1 MDLVLSGSSPLPI
14 YRQLFDQLCGQI
26 LDGRLKSGDVLPPIR
41 TVARELSISVIPVK
55 RAWEELEAAGFIE
68 SFVGRGCFIAPM
80 SADKLLRLKH
90 AMAEDKLSDAA
101 AYCKG
106 LGLSLDE
113 AAELMAKAWQSPGDA

>member
-14 YRQLFDQLCGQI
+14 YRQLFDQLCAQI
-26 LDGRLKSGDVLPPIR
+26 LDGRLRSGDALPPIR

-80 SADKLLRLKH
+80 SADKLQRLKR
-90 AMAEDKLSDAA
+90 AGSGTPRPTAGAWVSPSPKR
-101 AYCKG
+101 KG
-106 LGLSLDE
+106 C
-113 AAELMAKAWQSPGDA
+113 

>member
-26 LDGRLKSGDVLPPIR
+26 LDGRLKSGDALPPIR
-41 TVARELSISVIPVK
+41 TVAKELSISVIPVK

-80 SADKLLRLKH
+80 SDHKLLRLKR
-90 AMAEDKLSDAA
+90 AMAADKLSDAA

-106 LGLSLDE
+106 LGLGLAEVTALLAEAWPSPSDE
-113 AAELMAKAWQSPGDA
+113 

>member
-26 LDGRLKSGDVLPPIR
+26 LDGRLKSGDALPPIR

-55 RAWEELEAAGFIE
+55 RAWEELESAGFIE

-80 SADKLLRLKH
+80 SADKL
-90 AMAEDKLSDAA
+90 SDAA
-101 AYCKG
+101 ACCQG
-106 LGLSLDE
+106 LGLTLQE
-113 AAELMAKAWQSPGDA
+113 AEALLREAWEPKA